1 MTDGYTGKRFRSAQE
16 GAPAPRSPRPGG
28 SGGHFAQAS
37 GSARPQVGGAA
48 AGRRPA
54 HGTSSPMETAEFMA
68 MSSARPAPR
77 REPVAP
83 VRPADIAA
91 GPVVP
96 PTPVGGA
103 TRPAPISPTTPVVPP
118 RGPRKQGPYA
128 SDPEPPRRR
137 GRNFLSTVLIVVGV
151 VLLLVA
157 GGMFV
162 KAQLGYRA
170 AQSTYENLQQ
180 YAVQDSEGDNVPAV
194 DFDELAKIN
203 PDVVGWIYVPDTVI
217 SYPVVQNLQQ
227 YAVQDSEG
235 DNVPAVDFDELAKIN
250 PDVVGWIYVP
260 DTVISY
266 PVVQT
271 TNNDK
276 YLYKLFDLSGNGSG
290 SIFMDM
296 DDTAPGVVDQQT
308 TLYGHHMYDGS
319 MFKIIDD
326 TLSSQEAFDK
336 FDKVYYITREST
348 FVFKPLFT
356 AQVVDEYVDARRA
369 NFDGEL
375 TLEKYLEQTLEQAK
389 SVAADAEERIPETK
403 QVLSLVT
410 CAGEVIPRT
419 TRAVMVCSLEE
430 TIERQ

>member
-16 GAPAPRSPRPGG
+16 GAPAPRLPRPGGSGG

-48 AGRRPA
+48 AGRRPSS
-54 HGTSSPMETAEFMA
+54 GTPSPMETAEFMA

-83 VRPADIAA
+83 VRPADTAA

-103 TRPAPISPTTPVVPP
+103 TRPAPISPATPVVPP
-118 RGPRKQGPYA
+118 RGPRKQSPYA

-137 GRNFLSTVLIVVGV
+137 GRNILSTVLIVVGV
-151 VLLLVA
+151 ALLLVA

-170 AQSTYENLQQ
+170 AQSTYE
-180 YAVQDSEGDNVPAV
+180 D
-194 DFDELAKIN
+194 
-203 PDVVGWIYVPDTVI
+203 
-217 SYPVVQNLQQ
+217 LQQ

-389 SVAADAEERIPETK
+389 SVAADAEERIPGTK

>member
-48 AGRRPA
+48 AGRGPA
-54 HGTSSPMETAEFMA
+54 RGTPSPMETAEFMA

-83 VRPADIAA
+83 ARSADTAA

-103 TRPAPISPTTPVVPP
+103 TRPAPISPATPVVPP
-118 RGPRKQGPYA
+118 RGPRRQSPYA

-137 GRNFLSTVLIVVGV
+137 GRNILSTVLIVVGV

-170 AQSTYENLQQ
+170 AQSTYE
-180 YAVQDSEGDNVPAV
+180 D
-194 DFDELAKIN
+194 
-203 PDVVGWIYVPDTVI
+203 
-217 SYPVVQNLQQ
+217 LQQ

-336 FDKVYYITREST
+336 FDKVYYITRENT

-430 TIERQ
+430 TVERQ

>member
-217 SYPVVQNLQQ
+217 SYPVVQ
-227 YAVQDSEG
+227 
-235 DNVPAVDFDELAKIN
+235 
-250 PDVVGWIYVP
+250 
-260 DTVISY
+260 
-266 PVVQT
+266 T